1 MAQPTIEE
9 ELLSLEKKYW
19 QAIQDKDTAIVA
31 ELSDEPCIVAGAS
44 GVAQISRDA
53 MKAMFERATWSLNR
67 FELGK
72 DAQVRMLGDDVAIL
86 AYRVHE
92 ELTVEGKPLALDASD
107 ASTWVRRDGKWVC
120 ALHTEALLGD
130 SFGRDRLKKN

>member
-1 MAQPTIEE
+1 MAQQTIEE
-9 ELLSLEKKYW
+9 ELLALEKKYW

-53 MKAMFERATWSLNR
+53 MKAMFEKAAWSLNR

-92 ELTVEGKPLALDASD
+92 ELTVDGKPLALDASD

-120 ALHTEALLGD
+120 ALHTEAILGD
-130 SFGRDRLKKN
+130 AFGRDRAKKN